1 MHIYGAGGFI
11 LSLLSFIL
19 GILGFFRS
27 RILAWLTFRK
37 AKKKQA
43 IKKALDEIES
53 ITSQPFDPL
62 RFAKEVTDCLVCFIF
77 SVSLLQIA
85 TIMNFGLYVGP
96 WMQTIDYLLYAF
108 AGLFLGIC
116 SGMLSELR
124 RKLNIKLGPQKA
136 TERLRAMLEKL
147 D

>member
-1 MHIYGAGGFI
+1 MLSDHAWMHIYGIGGLI
-11 LSLLSFIL
+11 LGLLSF
-19 GILGFFRS
+19 FRN

-37 AKKKQA
+37 DKKKQA

-53 ITSQPFDPL
+53 ISSQPFDPL
-62 RFAKEVTDCLVCFIF
+62 HFAKEVTDCLVCFIF
-77 SVSLLQIA
+77 SVSLFQIA

-96 WMQTIDYLLYAF
+96 WMKTIDYLLYASV
-108 AGLFLGIC
+108 GLFLGIC
-116 SGMLSELR
+116 LGILSELR
-124 RKLNIKLGPQKA
+124 RKLNIKLDPQKA